1 MKYHFISVYA
11 ENVYKCLCVK
21 FIANVTISFIIL
33 YFYRKMKEL
42 WLQRYIKK
50 NQLVLKI
57 YDIDVPLFTSD
68 ACRISSYRYHK

>member
-50 NQLVLKI
+50 KSVGIKNI
-57 YDIDVPLFTSD
+57 
-68 ACRISSYRYHK
+68 

>member
-21 FIANVTISFIIL
+21 FIANVTISFFIL

-50 NQLVLKI
+50 KSVGIKNI
-57 YDIDVPLFTSD
+57 
-68 ACRISSYRYHK
+68 